1 MIDPQVLLFL
11 ILIVLVSGGIG
22 VLADILG
29 RKIGKR
35 RIVFGRLRPK
45 HTARLGTF
53 LAGILTSTLTIV
65 VVFAISAPVRKWIV
79 EGTQI
84 VNRYERLQQLNEQL
98 KNSIAVR
105 QKQSDLLDKKLTA
118 TSANLKSVQVQ
129 LKSVQV
135 EAKKANQ
142 LLALAKSRELAALT
156 RYHVAARKVSTTQ
169 ALLHKM
175 RLQYSAASANLKRVS
190 FNLKT
195 ISAQNTDVSTKNLE
209 LTHQND
215 QLAAEAHKLTEDVSN
230 LQSQIGELQTK
241 INAADSKLTAEQT
254 ELRTTTQKLVEAKQE
269 ADHLTQQIATLT
281 DLEEKYQAVTNL
293 TLVNTITYG
302 HNDEVAR
309 VEVPAHLSEAD
320 AIAQVD
326 NLITAASAEAR
337 ARGAT
342 YFKDSRL
349 AADLAYPSG
358 GNATNQRLLLAK
370 QITDSR
376 EPLVIIALSA
386 VNAVQQTP
394 VVLVTQVH
402 PNPLI
407 YSKGKVLARK
417 SFNAGLSIN
426 AIFDQLQTF
435 IQTDVYRRAISNGII
450 PIAGRNDS
458 VLNVGP
464 ADLFPVIDAI
474 SKNPL
479 KSDVKVI
486 VDQDTRAGD
495 RLQIRFSIQ

>member
-11 ILIVLVSGGIG
+11 ILIVVVSGGIG
-22 VLADILG
+22 VLADNLG

-53 LAGILTSTLTIV
+53 LAGILTSSLTIV
-65 VVFAISAPVRKWIV
+65 VVFAISAPVRRWIV

-98 KNSIAVR
+98 QSSIAER
-105 QKQSDLLDKKLTA
+105 QKQSDLLDKKLKL
-118 TSANLKSVQVQ
+118 TSTSLKSVQAQ
-129 LKSVQV
+129 LKSVQT

-142 LLALAKSRELAALT
+142 LLALAKAREVTALARYRVAANKVALT
-156 RYHVAARKVSTTQ
+156 QNR
-169 ALLHKM
+169 LHKM
-175 RLQYSAASANLKRVS
+175 KEQYALASTNLKRVS

-215 QLAAEAHKLTEDVSN
+215 QLTSEAHKLTEDVGN
-230 LQSQIGELQTK
+230 LQSHIGELQAK
-241 INAADSKLTAEQT
+241 INAADSKLSTEQA
-254 ELRTTTQKLVEAKQE
+254 ELRATNQKLVDAKQE
-269 ADHLTQQIATLT
+269 ADKLTQQIATLT
-281 DLEEKYQAVTNL
+281 DLEQKYQAVTNL
-293 TLVNTITYG
+293 TLVNAITYG

-309 VEVPAHLSEAD
+309 IEVPAHLSETEAL
-320 AIAQVD
+320 AQVD
-326 NLITAASAEAR
+326 NLISSASAEAR

-358 GNATNQRLLLAK
+358 GTSASQRLILAK
-370 QITDSR
+370 DISDSR
-376 EPLVIIALSA
+376 EPLVVLALSA

-407 YSKGKVLARK
+407 YAKGKVLARK
-417 SFNAGLSIN
+417 SFNPGLSIN
-426 AIFDQLQTF
+426 TIFDQLQTF
-435 IQTDVYRRAISNGII
+435 IQTDVYRRAIANGMI

-458 VLNVGP
+458 VLNLGP

-479 KSDVKVI
+479 KSDVKVVV
-486 VDQDTRAGD
+486 VDDTRAGD
-495 RLQIRFSIQ
+495 RLQIRFNIQ